1 MTRTKI
7 PQEWV
12 ALETPS
18 REEMTSLWGGDWGCD
33 SEVGSLK
40 AVLLRRPGKEIESI
54 KDPEQ
59 CRWLEVLNPEKAR
72 EQHDELAA
80 LFRAQGIAVFYV
92 DRMRDDRPNAYFMRD
107 NVLLTP
113 EGAIIGRQAMAC
125 RRGEERFAAEAL
137 GRLGVP
143 ILRTISGHGIFETAC
158 CLWVDAETVI
168 LGKGNRANS
177 EGIRQLKEILKQVGV
192 THFLQMEIPDGYAHI
207 DSIVS
212 FIDKKTAMIDPWRFP
227 PDLGEALKER
237 GVTLLEA
244 PSAEETTN
252 LSLNFVALSPGVIL
266 FASGFPKTKFALK
279 KQGIKVMG
287 IDVSELR
294 KGWGSLHCM
303 TAVLKR
309 EFI

>member
-1 MTRTKI
+1 MI
-7 PQEWV
+7 
-12 ALETPS
+12 
-18 REEMTSLWGGDWGCD
+18 SLWGGDWGCD

-40 AVLLRRPGKEIESI
+40 AVLLRRPGKEIEGI
-54 KDPEQ
+54 KDPKQ

-72 EQHDELAA
+72 DQHDELAA
-80 LFRAQGIAVFYV
+80 LFQAQGIAVFYV
-92 DRMRDDRPNAYFMRD
+92 DRMRGDRPNAFFMRD
-107 NVLLTP
+107 NILMTP

-143 ILRTISGHGIFETAC
+143 ILRTISGQGIFETAC

-168 LGKGNRANS
+168 FGIGNRANT

-192 THFLQMEIPDGYAHI
+192 THFLQMKIPDGYAHI

-212 FIDKKTAMIDPWRFP
+212 FIDKKTAMIDSLRFP
-227 PDLGEALKER
+227 PDLGKALKER
-237 GVTLLEA
+237 EVTLLEA

-266 FASGFPKTKFALK
+266 FASGFPETKFALIEH
-279 KQGIKVMG
+279 GIKVIE

-309 EFI
+309 EPIS

>member
-1 MTRTKI
+1 
-7 PQEWV
+7 
-12 ALETPS
+12 
-18 REEMTSLWGGDWGCD
+18 MTSLWGGDWGCD

-40 AVLLRRPGKEIESI
+40 AVLLRRPGKEIEGI
-54 KDPEQ
+54 KDPKQ
-59 CRWLEVLNPEKAR
+59 CRWQEVLNPEKAR
-72 EQHDELAA
+72 DQHDELAA
-80 LFRAQGIAVFYV
+80 LYKAQGIEVFYV

-107 NVLLTP
+107 NVFLTP
-113 EGAIIGRQAMAC
+113 EGAIIGRQAMVC

-158 CLWVDAETVI
+158 CLWIDAETVI
-168 LGKGNRANS
+168 LGIGNRANP

-192 THFLQMEIPDGYAHI
+192 THFLQMKIPDGYAHI

-212 FIDKKTAMIDPWRFP
+212 FIDKKTAMIDPSRFP
-227 PDLGEALKER
+227 PDLGKALKER

-244 PSAEETTN
+244 PSAEEAKN
-252 LSLNFVALSPGVIL
+252 LSLNFVALSPGIIL
-266 FASGFPKTKFALK
+266 FASGFPETKIALNK
-279 KQGIKVMG
+279 HGIKVIE

-309 EFI
+309 EPIS

>member
-1 MTRTKI
+1 
-7 PQEWV
+7 
-12 ALETPS
+12 
-18 REEMTSLWGGDWGCD
+18 MTSLWGGDWGCD

-40 AVLLRRPGKEIESI
+40 AVLLRRPGKEIEGI
-54 KDPEQ
+54 KDPKQ

-72 EQHDELAA
+72 DQHDELAA
-80 LFRAQGIAVFYV
+80 LYRAQGIAVFYV
-92 DRMRDDRPNAYFMRD
+92 DRMRGDRPNAFFMRD

-125 RRGEERFAAEAL
+125 RRGEERFVAEAL

-168 LGKGNRANS
+168 FGSGNRANT

-192 THFLQMEIPDGYAHI
+192 THFLQMQIPHGYAHI

-212 FIDKKTAMIDPWRFP
+212 FIDKKTAMIDPCRFP
-227 PDLGEALKER
+227 PDLGKALIKR

-244 PSAEETTN
+244 PSAEETAN

-266 FASGFPKTKFALK
+266 FSSGFPKTKTALNEH
-279 KQGIKVMG
+279 GIKVIE

-309 EFI
+309 EPIGLP